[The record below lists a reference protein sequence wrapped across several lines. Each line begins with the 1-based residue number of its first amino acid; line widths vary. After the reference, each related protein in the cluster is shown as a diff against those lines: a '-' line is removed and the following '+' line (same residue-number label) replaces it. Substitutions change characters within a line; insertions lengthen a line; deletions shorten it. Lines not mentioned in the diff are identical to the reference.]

1 MKQFI
6 VISTF
11 LFFSVLSY
19 SQSFDISGKV
29 VDVNDN
35 PIIGA
40 NVLILKSNKGSITDF
55 EGRFSIS
62 NVTISDVLECSYLGY
77 KTKNITIQNENYL
90 QIVLTE
96 DSQVLDEVI
105 VIGYGTQKKKEITG
119 SVSVISNEIIE
130 EINPTRIEQALQ
142 GQVSGVNITSQS
154 GAPGSDLNIRIRG
167 ISTNGDNKP
176 LILVDGNVIEDLSV
190 ISPSDIESISV
201 LKDAT
206 AGIYGVRAAN
216 GVILITTK
224 TGNKNSELKFD
235 YNAYGGFQ
243 QTTRKLPALNAT
255 LYALLVNEAHAAN
268 GEALVFPD
276 VSELGRGTDWQD
288 EVFGNAPIFNN
299 DFTVRGG
306 TEKSTYALGL
316 SLLTQNGIVG
326 GGKSNFTR
334 YNTRLNYTTE
344 FLNRFKFKA
353 GLTYTGTNKHSLSEN
368 ALGSVLFNALNMA
381 PNLTIRDESGGYTI
395 AEGLGNEVIN
405 PVAQIENTYD
415 RTKVHKISGNA
426 GLRLELFDNLNVESN
441 IQFNYAE
448 VKGKQFFPTVFYG
461 SGKVFNK
468 DRSEVVER
476 KDIYNDYTFDA
487 FVNYDNTFFENHHLN
502 ITIGT
507 SVFKTEGEF
516 SGSKGFDIE

>member
-224 TGNKNSELKFD
+224 TGNTKGP
-235 YNAYGGFQ
+235 AIGG
-243 QTTRKLPALNAT
+243 
-255 LYALLVNEAHAAN
+255 
-268 GEALVFPD
+268 D
-276 VSELGRGTDWQD
+276 
-288 EVFGNAPIFNN
+288 IF
-299 DFTVRGG
+299 
-306 TEKSTYALGL
+306 L
-316 SLLTQNGIVG
+316 QN
-326 GGKSNFTR
+326 
-334 YNTRLNYTTE
+334 
-344 FLNRFKFKA
+344 KA
-353 GLTYTGTNKHSLSEN
+353 GLT
-368 ALGSVLFNALNMA
+368 
-381 PNLTIRDESGGYTI
+381 
-395 AEGLGNEVIN
+395 
-405 PVAQIENTYD
+405 
-415 RTKVHKISGNA
+415 
-426 GLRLELFDNLNVESN
+426 
-441 IQFNYAE
+441 
-448 VKGKQFFPTVFYG
+448 
-461 SGKVFNK
+461 
-468 DRSEVVER
+468 
-476 KDIYNDYTFDA
+476 
-487 FVNYDNTFFENHHLN
+487 
-502 ITIGT
+502 
-507 SVFKTEGEF
+507 
-516 SGSKGFDIE
+516 